1 MIIVNTRKIEGRE
14 IDISLG
20 LVRGSTTRARFAV
33 MDFFAG
39 IKSIIGGEVSEYTQL
54 LADSREQA
62 IERMVADANKLDADA
77 IVEVRFTSSTIK
89 QGIAE
94 ILAYGTAV
102 KLK

>member
-1 MIIVNTRKIEGRE
+1 MVITNTPTIEGKE
-14 IDISLG
+14 IKQTIG

-33 MDFFAG
+33 MDFFAA

-62 IERMVADANKLDADA
+62 IERMIKDAQNLDADA
-77 IVEVRFTSSTIK
+77 IVNVRFTSSTIK

-94 ILAYGTAV
+94 ILAYGPAV
-102 KLK
+102 KLN

>member
-1 MIIVNTRKIEGRE
+1 
-14 IDISLG
+14 
-20 LVRGSTTRARFAV
+20 

-62 IERMVADANKLDADA
+62 IERMVADAHKLGADA